1 MMEMHQ
7 GSRRDSRLFN
17 HRQQRSLWPRHP
29 LRQGQRRAVRKTTD
43 KLDRTARRFTPHDI
57 EYLADMGMVL
67 VSDSKPRT
75 FTAGIMK
82 GPLRPQTKRS
92 SHRE

>member
-29 LRQGQRRAVRKTTD
+29 LRQGQRRAVCKTTD
-43 KLDRTARRFTPHDI
+43 KLDRTGRRFTPQDMNHLI
-57 EYLADMGMVL
+57 DMGMVL
-67 VSDSKPRT
+67 VQDSQPRT
-75 FTAGIMK
+75 LAAGIMK
-82 GPLRPQTKRS
+82 GS
-92 SHRE
+92 SKLPIKF